1 MKLQVRKLQQTD
13 WDFLPSW
20 WEAYGQE
27 VPMRGF
33 LPAAHNINYKD
44 GQIFEIPE
52 DSLGMGGF
60 MVCKGNDPIAAMWLW
75 ITNSKT
81 AIPAVVIADK
91 SYRDTDRSDA
101 LQLLI
106 DFTTDFAKTLGAKF
120 AYSWAKEG
128 VLLEKY
134 LETGYTKDEAQSY
147 ELIAKL

>member
-1 MKLQVRKLQQTD
+1 MELQVRKLKESD
-13 WDFLPSW
+13 WAFLPSW
-20 WEAYGQE
+20 WKAYDQK
-27 VPMRGF
+27 VPMRRF
-33 LPAAHNINYKD
+33 LPAAHGIKHD
-44 GQIFEIPE
+44 GHIFEIPE
-52 DSLGMGGF
+52 EAYGLGGF

-106 DFTTDFAKTLGAKF
+106 DFTTDFAKTLGAEF
-120 AYSWAKEG
+120 AFAWAKEG

-134 LETGYTKDEAQSY
+134 LETGYTKDDTSSY